1 MGAAGSHVRSRPSPD
16 MVTACCIARK
26 GNFRT
31 GPSLSGKMELMR
43 LPQALEGLEETSSDD
58 ERRFSLPRRRMKVTW
73 RDRFLEDRYEIPES
87 GDEWRDAR
95 KSEDINFSELP
106 EVGVA
111 RKMTFNKEAM
121 SSTSARQRAARKKGK
136 DREHLLPKE
145 GAVEGT
151 D

>member
-1 MGAAGSHVRSRPSPD
+1 
-16 MVTACCIARK
+16 
-26 GNFRT
+26 
-31 GPSLSGKMELMR
+31 MELMR

-58 ERRFSLPRRRMKVTW
+58 ERHFSLPRRRMKVTW

-95 KSEDINFSELP
+95 KSEDISFSELP

-111 RKMTFNKEAM
+111 RKMTFNKEAT
-121 SSTSARQRAARKKGK
+121 SSTNSARQRAARKKGK
-136 DREHLLPKE
+136 ESEHSLPKE
-145 GAVEGT
+145 GAVEGMQ